1 MKRNPI
7 KTLRNKADRLYQ
19 ELGRLLADKC
29 EVCSGEYS
37 CRHHYFPKSMCSNLR
52 YDINNGIALC
62 AGCHL
67 RHHSGDPTIHRTV
80 EKQRGDKWY
89 KDLLVK
95 KNTYVKTDKKF
106 YEEKIKE
113 LQDQIEEAKS

>member
-19 ELGRLLADKC
+19 ELGRLLAYRC
-29 EVCSGEYS
+29 EICGGQYS

-52 YDINNGIALC
+52 YDIDNGIAIC
-62 AGCHL
+62 QKCHFQ
-67 RHHSGDPTIHRTV
+67 HHNGNPTIHKTV
-80 EKQRGDKWY
+80 EQKRGDKWY
-89 KDLLVK
+89 QELLIK
-95 KNTYVKTDKKF
+95 KNTYVKTDKNF

-113 LQDQIEEAKS
+113 LQEQIKEAR